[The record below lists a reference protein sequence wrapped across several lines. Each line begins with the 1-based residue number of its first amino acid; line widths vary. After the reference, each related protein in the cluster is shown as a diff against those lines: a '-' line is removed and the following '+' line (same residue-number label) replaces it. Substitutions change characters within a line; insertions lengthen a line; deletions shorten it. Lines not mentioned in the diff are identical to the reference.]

1 LAKHLHETEI
11 AAGKNLIW
19 AGQRNNN
26 NKKKIMIIIG
36 INHWFLHKVARSS
49 TESRSNSSF
58 EERGKP
64 EYPEGKALGVE

>member
-1 LAKHLHETEI
+1 
-11 AAGKNLIW
+11 
-19 AGQRNNN
+19 
-26 NKKKIMIIIG
+26 MII
-36 INHWFLHKVARSS
+36 NHCFLHKVARSS